1 MLVAKQV
8 ADLITWARALL
19 TAWLPWLG
27 ITQGAKSLP
36 LVVIFMIINWT
47 ADSID
52 GALARRSRIQYRT
65 WIGDHDLQVDMLVSL
80 GVLGY
85 LSAASLI
92 FWQVGTIYV
101 LLWLVVFWRFGLP
114 HVLGVL
120 FQAPIY
126 GWFGVLAIREVPQA
140 GLWVVVWILAATIV
154 TWPKFPKVI
163 VPEFLRDVRNF
174 INREEQSSQ

>member
-19 TAWLPWLG
+19 GVWLPVIG
-27 ITQGAKSLP
+27 ISQGSRSLP
-36 LVVIFMIINWT
+36 LVVVLMIANWT

-65 WIGDHDLQVDMLVSL
+65 WIGDHDLQVDMLVSV

-85 LSAASLI
+85 LAIASLI
-92 FWQVGTIYV
+92 LWQIIAIYILV
-101 LLWLVVFWRFGLP
+101 WLVVFWRAGML

-126 GWFGVLAIREVPQA
+126 GGFIVLSIREVPQT
-140 GLWVVVWILAATIV
+140 GLWVVVWILAAIVV

-163 VPEFLRDVRNF
+163 IPTFLSDMRDLLSRD
-174 INREEQSSQ
+174 